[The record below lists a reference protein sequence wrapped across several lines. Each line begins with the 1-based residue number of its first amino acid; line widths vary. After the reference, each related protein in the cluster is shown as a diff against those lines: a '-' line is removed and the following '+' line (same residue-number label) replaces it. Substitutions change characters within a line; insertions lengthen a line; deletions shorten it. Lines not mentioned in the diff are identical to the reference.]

1 MSDEDDE
8 GFVKCRQ
15 HVTRDQS
22 IDAAY
27 REPKNAKL
35 LS

>member
-8 GFVKCRQ
+8 SFKFRQ